1 MSVAIRHWKK
11 EDLPSL
17 VLHAN
22 NFNIAKFMNN
32 GFPHPYTEEQG
43 MKFIN
48 YTLSMNPISIF
59 AIDKDGEA
67 IGGIG
72 LHPQQDI
79 MCTNAELGYWLSE
92 QYWGQGI
99 LPNVI
104 PKILDFGFENLNLKR
119 IYARPFGTNLASQ
132 KVLQKCG
139 FTLEARFDKT
149 ILKNGEMLD
158 ELVYAIRQI

>member
-1 MSVAIRHWKK
+1 
-11 EDLPSL
+11 
-17 VLHAN
+17 
-22 NFNIAKFMNN
+22 MNN

-59 AIDKDGEA
+59 AIDKDGES

-99 LPNVI
+99 LPKVI
-104 PKILDFGFENLNLKR
+104 PTILDFGFENLNLKR
-119 IYARPFGTNLASQ
+119 IYARPFGTNIASQ
-132 KVLQKCG
+132 KYY
-139 FTLEARFDKT
+139 
-149 ILKNGEMLD
+149 KNADSRL
-158 ELVYAIRQI
+158 RQDLTKQF

>member
-1 MSVAIRHWKK
+1 MIVAIRHWKK

-59 AIDKDGEA
+59 AIDKDGES

-72 LHPQQDI
+72 L
-79 MCTNAELGYWLSE
+79 
-92 QYWGQGI
+92 
-99 LPNVI
+99 
-104 PKILDFGFENLNLKR
+104 ILDLK
-119 IYARPFGTNLASQ
+119 IS
-132 KVLQKCG
+132 
-139 FTLEARFDKT
+139 
-149 ILKNGEMLD
+149 I
-158 ELVYAIRQI
+158 